1 MHLGVGFGSLTEERK
16 VEFHSSYEF
25 QYSVLASK
33 YQNHREFLGF
43 IMAILF
49 LISSKKI
56 PSEGVVL
63 HWVNDNTSALEW
75 TKDNMCKG
83 AASQT
88 AFMLYTIL
96 ALKFKINVVLVT
108 HTPGVSELMLPIDA
122 LSRGLPVVGLDTS
135 TKIELKGLDI
145 VHKMMDLCNPSKII
159 NCQRYHEAYY
169 TTFKLVEDFY
179 NECV

>member
-1 MHLGVGFGSLTEERK
+1 VTPKARFALEIWRVTALRLYLDRDSMAIPLKVMIGSSEGMTIRTFISDAMHLGVGFGSLTDEGK
-16 VEFHSSYEF
+16 VELHSSYEF

-49 LISSKKI
+49 LISSKRI

-75 TKDNMCKG
+75 AKDNMCKG
-83 AASQT
+83 GSSQI

-96 ALKFKINVVLVT
+96 ALKFKINVVMVS
-108 HTPGVSELMLPIDA
+108 HTAGVSDLMLP
-122 LSRGLPVVGLDTS
+122 LML
-135 TKIELKGLDI
+135 
-145 VHKMMDLCNPSKII
+145 
-159 NCQRYHEAYY
+159 
-169 TTFKLVEDFY
+169 
-179 NECV
+179 